1 MEDFALFFHLLGA
14 FLLVAGTAVAG
25 VAFESARR
33 RESPGEIALLLG
45 LARIG
50 AVLVVLGVLVALAF
64 GLWLVHLGDWGYGA
78 GWVDAAIALLVV
90 AAFLGAAGGQVP
102 KRARLLASRLAGDG
116 QPVSDELR
124 ALLRDRRTLA
134 VNYGSALLV
143 VAIVVLMVWK
153 PGASQS

>member
-1 MEDFALFFHLLGA
+1 MEDFALFCHLLGA

-25 VAFESARR
+25 VAFESAHR

-50 AVLVVLGVLVALAF
+50 ALLVVLGMVVALAF

-78 GWVDAAIALLVV
+78 GWVDAAIALFVV
-90 AAFLGAAGGQVP
+90 AALLGAAGGQVP

-116 QPVSDELR
+116 QPLSDELR
-124 ALLRDRRTLA
+124 TLLQDRRALA

-143 VAIVVLMVWK
+143 LAIVVLMVWK

>member
-1 MEDFALFFHLLGA
+1 VEDFALFFHLLGA

-33 RESPGEIALLLG
+33 RVSPGEIALLLG

-50 AVLVVLGVLVALAF
+50 ALLVVVGTLVVLAF

-90 AAFLGAAGGQVP
+90 AALLGAAGGQTP
-102 KRARLLASRLAGDG
+102 KRARVLASRLAGAG
-116 QPVSDELR
+116 QPMSDELR
-124 ALLRDRRTLA
+124 ALLGDRRALA
-134 VNYGSALLV
+134 VNYASALLIL
-143 VAIVVLMVWK
+143 AIVVLMVWK